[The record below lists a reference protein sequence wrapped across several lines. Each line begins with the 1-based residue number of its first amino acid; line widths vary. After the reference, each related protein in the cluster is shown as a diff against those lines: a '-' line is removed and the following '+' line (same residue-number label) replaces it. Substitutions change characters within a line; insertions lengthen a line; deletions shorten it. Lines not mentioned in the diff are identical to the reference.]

1 MNPAPSSSGFIARR
15 CALGNTAWAGL
26 LLALASTPAHA
37 LAPVYFDLGGLIL
50 AVFLLTVAIILGV
63 AYWIGRAKGVKAA
76 LVIGGSLLGAFAIYL
91 TIRAAATNSLYEWK
105 RGAEEACEA
114 EHAALPKVVETASVL
129 DTTAGLRRTQLVQLL
144 AERSLT
150 FVELKVSEV
159 RGTPKVIF
167 MEDCCSPGGSPW
179 ITAGW
184 AAAPYLRVRLGK
196 VSDPACR
203 PELTSAHWKTP
214 PFLPDTCLVA
224 EEIQE
229 STAAVRIEQRA
240 AKQTVPREWGWR
252 QLVDAKSGAV
262 LARLTSAEEQGIAFG
277 GAGDRLSRTG
287 DASRSAACHKPQGL
301 LADLLQGPAPGIP
314 APQRQ
319 VLSRVEV
326 PASETLDSLL
336 KRSDTWPRIRST
348 SEQVVY
354 YRRDE
359 NSRLFGDGDWSAS
372 VEGARQH
379 ANGIGPFGAKWI
391 DLHAATLT
399 ALDLGGEASLKWR
412 TLAALEGYFVIEREP
427 AGRERLLMRF
437 DRSGRFEWGAF
448 LVEGDPATLGA
459 TSTGLAGALVDAH
472 DLVLFRSGHIIQPG
486 EAAPEGAHGLTYGI
500 RYPLDRLAPKRG
512 RATSRADEPR

>member
-1 MNPAPSSSGFIARR
+1 MKRR
-15 CALGNTAWAGL
+15 TAVTKAACTGL
-26 LLALASTPAHA
+26 LLTLACVPAHA
-37 LAPVYFDLGGLIL
+37 WAPTYFDLDELVL
-50 AVFLLTVAIILGV
+50 TVFLLIVAVVLGI
-63 AYWIGRAKGVKAA
+63 AYWIGRAKGV
-76 LVIGGSLLGAFAIYL
+76 LVATVVGGALLGVLAL
-91 TIRAAATNSLYEWK
+91 NLWMDVSETTSLNDWRRAAWQ
-105 RGAEEACEA
+105 ACEA
-114 EHAALPKVVETASVL
+114 EHAALPKIVETDSVL
-129 DTTAGLRRTQLVQLL
+129 DTTAGLTRTQLIQLL

-150 FVELKVSEV
+150 FVELKVAEV

-167 MEDCCSPGGSPW
+167 KEDCCNAGGSGW
-179 ITAGW
+179 ITADW
-184 AAAPYLRVRLGK
+184 AAAPYLKVKLGK
-196 VSDPACR
+196 ASDPACR
-203 PELTSAHWKTP
+203 PELTSAHWKMP

-240 AKQTVPREWGWR
+240 AKQATPREWGWR
-252 QLVDAKSGAV
+252 QLVDAKAGTV
-262 LARLTSAEEQGIAFG
+262 LARLTSAEEQGIAGG
-277 GAGDRLSRTG
+277 GAGDRLTRPG
-287 DASRSAACHKPQGL
+287 DAPRSVDCFRPHGL
-301 LADLLQGPAPGIP
+301 LADLLQGPAAGIH
-314 APQRQ
+314 ASQKQ
-319 VLSRVEV
+319 VLSKVDV
-326 PASETLDSLL
+326 PASERLDSLL

-348 SEQVVY
+348 SEQGVY

-359 NSRLFGDGDWSAS
+359 DRRLFGAGDWSAS

-379 ANGIGPFGAKWI
+379 ANGIGPFGAEWI

-448 LVEGDPATLGA
+448 LVQGDPATLGA

-512 RATSRADEPR
+512 RPTSRADEPR